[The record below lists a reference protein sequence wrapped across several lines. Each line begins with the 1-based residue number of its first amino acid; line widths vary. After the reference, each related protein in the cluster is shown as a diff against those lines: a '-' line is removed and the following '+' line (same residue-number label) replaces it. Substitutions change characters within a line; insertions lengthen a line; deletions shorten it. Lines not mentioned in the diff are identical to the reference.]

1 MQTKSRMRFHWLEK
15 LAFKALFRVY
25 WYLVNDLT
33 NFDPSIKERNSKTT
47 LCRWWWCYFFS
58 YSSLHT
64 KEPTFKQWKDN
75 ISGISVA
82 VVPQPSL
89 VWTMPMIWLNW
100 NTLKLGA
107 VAHLYFI
114 NKKTPSKDFTPLLN
128 KVCKNR
134 ESHGKLK

>member
-25 WYLVNDLT
+25 WYLVNNLT

-75 ISGISVA
+75 ISGISVT
-82 VVPQPSL
+82 VVG
-89 VWTMPMIWLNW
+89 MNYAYDMIELEYPNVGSSS
-100 NTLKLGA
+100 TSVFHK
-107 VAHLYFI
+107 
-114 NKKTPSKDFTPLLN
+114 
-128 KVCKNR
+128 
-134 ESHGKLK
+134 